1 MNERLTFSCGTAAQ
15 AVVAR
20 ELALR
25 QKPVV
30 DDVAAAPAPEPVAR
44 HWDLEADW
52 GFRGL
57 LLFTFMLF
65 MRPQD
70 HIPALVP
77 LHLAELSAVLA
88 LGGMAI
94 RRIRLGL
101 PVAPLLPEVFGVVAL
116 GLLILATLPF
126 SIWKT
131 GSLETFTDL
140 YLKALLIFVLM
151 LHAVATPRRLQQFV
165 GLILVCCAYLAFRA
179 FVDYSLGM
187 NVTRYG
193 RVRGAVG
200 GMFGNPN
207 DLAMNLVTFLPL
219 ALAGG
224 LAPLGRRKRIFCCGL
239 VMLLLAAIVATGSRG
254 GFIGLMAVLVLSG
267 IWLWR
272 RRPGMIGAGLIAA
285 MLALPFVPAAYWERM
300 ASIGD
305 EQQDQTGSFEAR
317 RILIREAFQAF
328 LDRPLTGVGAGQF
341 RNYAPEGRTEA
352 WHESHNVLLQL
363 AADLG
368 IFGPLILL
376 FLIWRGFG
384 SVRSSRRMLRIFR
397 REPDRALIPFSRSE
411 RETLELFAVGV
422 GIALAGWFVCAQ
434 FLSIAYN
441 WTFYYVLALAIV
453 PREIIRARLR

>member
-1 MNERLTFSCGTAAQ
+1 MNERLTFNYGTAAQ

-25 QKPVV
+25 QKPV
-30 DDVAAAPAPEPVAR
+30 DEPATPATEPVAR
-44 HWDLEADW
+44 DWDLEADW

-57 LLFTFMLF
+57 LLFTFVLF

-70 HIPALVP
+70 HFPFLVP
-77 LHLAELSAVLA
+77 LHLAELAAVVA

-94 RRIRLGL
+94 RRMRLGL

-126 SIWKT
+126 SIWKA

-151 LHAVATPRRLQQFV
+151 LHAVATPRRLERFV
-165 GLILVCCAYLAFRA
+165 GLILACCAYLALRA
-179 FVDYSLGM
+179 FFDYATGV

-219 ALAGG
+219 AVAGM
-224 LAPLGRRKRIFCCGL
+224 LAPLARWKRVFSGGL
-239 VMLLLAAIVATGSRG
+239 LLLLLAAIVATRSRG
-254 GFIGLMAVLVLSG
+254 GFIGLMAVFFLMG
-267 IWLWR
+267 IWLGR
-272 RRPGMIGAGLIAA
+272 RRPGLIGAGLVAA
-285 MLALPFVPAAYWERM
+285 MLALPFVPSAYWARM

-305 EQQDQTGSFEAR
+305 QSQDETGSFEAR
-317 RILIREAFQAF
+317 RVVLAEAFEAF
-328 LDRPLTGVGAGQF
+328 LERPLTGVGAGQF
-341 RNYAPEGRTEA
+341 RNYAPEGRTES
-352 WHESHNVLLQL
+352 WHESHNTPLQL

-368 IFGPLILL
+368 IFGPLIFF
-376 FLIWRGFG
+376 FLVWRGFG
-384 SVRSSRRMLRIFR
+384 AVRSSRRMLRILQR
-397 REPDRALIPFSRSE
+397 HPDRALIPFQPPE
-411 RETLELFAVGV
+411 RDALELFIGAV

-434 FLSIAYN
+434 FGSLAYN
-441 WTFYYVLALAIV
+441 WTFYYIFALTIV